1 MLVNNSTP
9 AADSTPAG
17 NSHRRR
23 SRGFSLVEVLVALV
37 VCAIGLL
44 GLAKMESL
52 ALSSTGVANSRS
64 LAAIQASSLAAAMH
78 ANRAYWGAGGALAS
92 YTLDAGANNYSSAAS
107 TPCLTAG
114 ASACTPDNMAYYD
127 LWQWGQAVQAVLP
140 GYSATITCSTTGFPV
155 NCTIQLQWVENA
167 VAANGQQTNL
177 ASLQAPTYTVY
188 VEP

>member
-1 MLVNNSTP
+1 
-9 AADSTPAG
+9 
-17 NSHRRR
+17 
-23 SRGFSLVEVLVALV
+23 
-37 VCAIGLL
+37 
-44 GLAKMESL
+44 
-52 ALSSTGVANSRS
+52 VANSRS

-92 YTLDAGANNYSSAAS
+92 YTVDAGANNYSSAAS

>member
-9 AADSTPAG
+9 AD
-17 NSHRRR
+17 NSHLRR

-64 LAAIQASSLAAAMH
+64 LAAIEASSLAAAMH
-78 ANRAYWGAGGALAS
+78 ANRAYWGSGNALAS
-92 YTLDAGANNYSSAAS
+92 YTVDAGANSHAS
-107 TPCLTAG
+107 DATKACLTPG
-114 ASACTPDNMAYYD
+114 ASACTTEQMAYYD
-127 LWQWGQAVQAVLP
+127 LWQWGQDLNVVLP
-140 GYSATITCSTTGFPV
+140 GYSATITCSIGGFPV